1 MYGAGVLTTGW
12 QMGTEVNQEPM
23 ALTQVG
29 IVGQRGTQAGLPT
42 AAGITAAL
50 LEVGYRA
57 QICRAGCKK
66 LPCEHAAGL

>member
-1 MYGAGVLTTGW
+1 MDVQDGVLTTGW

-42 AAGITAAL
+42 
-50 LEVGYRA
+50 VGYRA
-57 QICRAGCKK
+57 QIRRAGCKE